1 MAQELLT
8 RRQLAEMLGLSYQ
21 TLNNRCTNSTDYKDL
36 PVVRINS
43 RVMRYR
49 KSDIEAF
56 LRARRTTQT
65 TAE

>member
-43 RVMRYR
+43 RVLRYR
-49 KSDIEAF
+49 KS
-56 LRARRTTQT
+56 RY
-65 TAE
+65 